1 MLITISGGVYPMSGA
16 ELPMRPSYDPQSLLN
31 AQPVMVAV
39 IDPASYTIQFQN
51 ETGLQRL
58 GDISGRSCYEAIAGC
73 PAPCAFC
80 KMPQALS
87 TGEVTVNEVCLPNKQ
102 HLLVQ
107 WSKAVTHDGRTHI
120 IETITDITAHKRLE
134 EAAQKAEKMEAL
146 SRLAGGMAHD
156 INNLLTVILC
166 ASEHITHGMES
177 SASAVDPV
185 RQIQGAVD
193 RAAELTRRLVAFS
206 HHQMVQPCQLDLNM
220 ILHELDPQIRSLTG
234 TGISLQMSLDAKPA
248 PVLVDRQ
255 QIEHVMTVLVSNARD
270 AMPNGGCLTLSTT
283 VEAVTEDIAREQAV
297 KPGLYVHLTVRDTGC
312 GIAPEVQAHLFEP
325 FFIRKGEETGR
336 GLGLAS
342 VYGMVRQSGGFIMV
356 ESEDHAGTQFTV
368 ALPRSELVH
377 PWVRPSSTPVSAG
390 GETILLVEDDDDVRM
405 AVSDMLK
412 IAGYTVEEA
421 SDGMEALQRLQT
433 MTSPPNLVL
442 TDVMMPRMTG
452 PQLAKQIY
460 AMMPAVPILY
470 MSGYAD
476 RILEPV
482 GDRMLAFI
490 RKPFTSK
497 ELTRK
502 VSESLNA

>member
-1 MLITISGGVYPMSGA
+1 
-16 ELPMRPSYDPQSLLN
+16 MRSSYDAQSLLN

-58 GDISGRSCYEAIAGC
+58 GNISGRTCYEAIAGC

-80 KMPQALS
+80 KMPQAMS

-107 WSKAVTHDGRTHI
+107 WSKADTRDGRTHI
-120 IETITDITAHKRLE
+120 IETITDVTAQKRLE

-166 ASEHITHGMES
+166 ASEHIAHGLIRS
-177 SASAVDPV
+177 PDDSVT
-185 RQIQGAVD
+185 QIHGAVD

-206 HHQMVQPCQLDLNM
+206 HHEMVQPRLLDLNVV
-220 ILHELDPQIRSLTG
+220 LNDLTPQLRSLVG
-234 TGISLQMSLDAKPA
+234 KGVSVEMALEAKAA

-255 QIEHVMTVLVSNARD
+255 QIEHIMTVLGSNARD
-270 AMPNGGCLTLSTT
+270 AMPKGGCLKVSTASI
-283 VEAVTEDIAREQAV
+283 AVKEETAREQGV
-297 KPGLYVHLTVRDTGC
+297 KTGEYVQLIVRDTGC
-312 GIAPEVQAHLFEP
+312 GMIPDVQAHLFEP
-325 FFIRKGEETGR
+325 FFARKGEESGR

-342 VYGMVRQSGGFIMV
+342 VYGMVRQNGGFITV
-356 ESEDHAGTQFTV
+356 SSERDVGTEFMI
-368 ALPRSELVH
+368 ALPRSELVQ
-377 PWVRPSSTPVSAG
+377 PVMPGPTGSVSSAG
-390 GETILLVEDDDDVRM
+390 KTILLVEDDEDVRM

-412 IAGYTVEEA
+412 MAGYTVEEA
-421 SDGMEALQRLQT
+421 CDGIDALQRLQD
-433 MTSPPNLVL
+433 MTRPPNLVL

-460 AMMPAVPILY
+460 ATMPAIQILY
-470 MSGYAD
+470 MSGYTD

-482 GDRMLAFI
+482 GGRKLSFI
-490 RKPFTSK
+490 RKPFTAA
-497 ELTRK
+497 ELTRE
-502 VSESLNA
+502 VGATLNS

>member
-1 MLITISGGVYPMSGA
+1 MSGS
-16 ELPMRPSYDPQSLLN
+16 ELPMHPSYDPQSLLN

-58 GDISGRSCYEAIAGC
+58 GDLSGRSCYEAIAGC
-73 PAPCAFC
+73 PTPCAFC

-107 WSKAVTHDGRTHI
+107 WSKAVTHDGHTHI
-120 IETITDITAHKRLE
+120 IETITDVTAHKRLE
-134 EAAQKAEKMEAL
+134 EAAHRAEKMEAL

-166 ASEHITHGMES
+166 ASEHIAHEEKS
-177 SASAVDPV
+177 SQSAVEPV
-185 RQIQGAVD
+185 RQIHGAVN

-206 HHQMVQPCQLDLNM
+206 HHQMVQPCQLDLNVV
-220 ILHELDPQIRSLTG
+220 LNELEPQIRALAG
-234 TGISLQMSLDAKPA
+234 KGISVQLVPDAKLA
-248 PVLVDRQ
+248 TVLVDRQ
-255 QIEHVMTVLVSNARD
+255 QIEHIVTVLVSNARD

-283 VEAVTEDIAREQAV
+283 ADTVKEEMAREHVV
-297 KPGLYVHLTVRDTGC
+297 KAGPYVHLSVRDTGC

-325 FFIRKGEETGR
+325 FFVRTGKETGR

-342 VYGMVRQSGGFIMV
+342 VYGMVRQNGGFILV
-356 ESEDHAGTQFTV
+356 ASERHAGTQFTV
-368 ALPRSELVH
+368 ALPRSELLQSWS
-377 PWVRPSSTPVSAG
+377 PASRTAVSAG
-390 GETILLVEDDDDVRM
+390 GQTILLVEDDEDVRM

-412 IAGYTVEEA
+412 IAGYTVQEA
-421 SDGMEALQRLQT
+421 CDGMEALQSLQT
-433 MTSPPNLVL
+433 ISPPPSLVL

-460 AMMPAVPILY
+460 ALMPAVQILY
-470 MSGYAD
+470 MSGYTD
-476 RILEPV
+476 SILEPV
-482 GDRMLAFI
+482 GGRPLAFI
-490 RKPFTSK
+490 RKPFTAK

-502 VSESLNA
+502 VSESMKA

>member
-1 MLITISGGVYPMSGA
+1 MAGS

-39 IDPASYTIQFQN
+39 IDPASYIIQFQN

-58 GDISGRSCYEAIAGC
+58 GDLSGRSCHEAIAGC

-107 WSKAVTHDGRTHI
+107 WSKAVTQDGRTHI
-120 IETITDITAHKRLE
+120 IETITDVTAHKRLE

-166 ASEHITHGMES
+166 ASEHIARGMKRS
-177 SASAVDPV
+177 KPAADSV
-185 RQIQGAVD
+185 RQINGAVD

-206 HHQMVQPCQLDLNM
+206 HHQMVQPCQEDLNVV
-220 ILHELDPQIRSLTG
+220 LNELNAHIG
-234 TGISLQMSLDAKPA
+234 AVAGKGVSLQMALDAKPA
-248 PVLVDRQ
+248 PVLIDRQ
-255 QIEHVMTVLVSNARD
+255 QIEHILTVLVSNARD

-283 VEAVTEDIAREQAV
+283 AADVKEETAIEQAV
-297 KPGLYVHLTVRDTGC
+297 KPGPFVHLIIQDTGC
-312 GIAPEVQAHLFEP
+312 GIPPEVQAHLFEP
-325 FFIRKGEETGR
+325 FFLRKGEETGR

-342 VYGMVRQSGGFIMV
+342 VYGMVRQNGGFITV
-356 ESEDHAGTQFTV
+356 ASERNAGTQIIV
-368 ALPRSELVH
+368 AFPRSELAE
-377 PWVRPSSTPVSAG
+377 PWVPPSSIPASAG
-390 GETILLVEDDDDVRM
+390 GGTILLVEDDEDVRM

-412 IAGYTVEEA
+412 IAGYTVQEA
-421 SDGMEALQRLQT
+421 CDGMEALHRLQT
-433 MTSPPNLVL
+433 MTSPPSLVL

-460 AMMPAVPILY
+460 AIMPGIPVLY

-482 GDRMLAFI
+482 GDRKLAFI

-497 ELTRK
+497 ELTSK
-502 VSESLNA
+502 VSESMNA

>member
-1 MLITISGGVYPMSGA
+1 MSRS

-58 GDISGRSCYEAIAGC
+58 GSLAGRTCYEAIAGS
-73 PAPCAFC
+73 PSPCAFC

-107 WSKAVTHDGRTHI
+107 WSKADTQDGRTHI
-120 IETITDITAHKRLE
+120 IETITDVTAQKRLE

-166 ASEHITHGMES
+166 ASERIAHGVKKSTGES
-177 SASAVDPV
+177 V
-185 RQIQGAVD
+185 RQIHGAVN

-206 HHQMVQPCQLDLNM
+206 HHQMVQPSLLDLNVV
-220 ILHELDPQIRSLTG
+220 LEELTAQICSLVG
-234 TGISLQMSLDAKPA
+234 KGISLEMALDAKPA

-255 QIEHVMTVLVSNARD
+255 QIEHIVTVLGSNARD
-270 AMPNGGCLTLSTT
+270 AMPNGGCLKVSTAT
-283 VEAVTEDIAREQAV
+283 VAVKEETAKEQAV
-297 KPGLYVHLTVRDTGC
+297 KPGAYVQLIVRDTGC
-312 GIAPEVQAHLFEP
+312 GILPEVQAHLFEP
-325 FFIRKGEETGR
+325 FFARKGEGSGR
-336 GLGLAS
+336 GLGLPS
-342 VYGMVRQSGGFIMV
+342 VYGMVRQNGGFILV
-356 ESEDHAGTQFTV
+356 ISERDAGTEVIV
-368 ALPRSELVH
+368 ALPRSELVQ
-377 PWVRPSSTPVSAG
+377 PVLPASTLPVSAG
-390 GETILLVEDDDDVRM
+390 GETILVVEDDEDVRM

-412 IAGYTVEEA
+412 IAGYTVREA
-421 SDGMEALQRLQT
+421 SDGMDALQRLRE
-433 MTSPPNLVL
+433 MTSPPHLVL

-460 AMMPAVPILY
+460 ATMPAIQILY
-470 MSGYAD
+470 MSGYTD
-476 RILEPV
+476 CILEPV
-482 GDRMLAFI
+482 GDRKLSFI
-490 RKPFTSK
+490 RKPFTAA

-502 VSESLNA
+502 VGETLKA

>member
-1 MLITISGGVYPMSGA
+1 
-16 ELPMRPSYDPQSLLN
+16 MRPSYDPQSLLN

-58 GDISGRSCYEAIAGC
+58 GNLSGRSCYEAIAGC

-107 WSKAVTHDGRTHI
+107 WSKAATHDGRIHI
-120 IETITDITAHKRLE
+120 IETITDVTAHKRLE

-146 SRLAGGMAHD
+146 RRLAGGMAHD

-166 ASEHITHGMES
+166 ASEHIAHGTERS
-177 SASAVDPV
+177 TSAMDPV
-185 RQIQGAVD
+185 RQIHGAVD

-206 HHQMVQPCQLDLNM
+206 HHQMVQPCQLDLNVV
-220 ILHELDPQIRSLTG
+220 LNELNPQIHSLAG
-234 TGISLQMSLDAKPA
+234 KSISLKMTLDAKPA
-248 PVLVDRQ
+248 PALVDRQ
-255 QIEHVMTVLVSNARD
+255 QVEHIVTVLVSNARD
-270 AMPNGGCLTLSTT
+270 AMPQGGCLTVSTT
-283 VEAVTEDIAREQAV
+283 VDAVKEDAAREQGV
-297 KPGLYVHLTVRDTGC
+297 KPGTYVHLSVQDSGD

-325 FFIRKGEETGR
+325 FFARKGEETGR

-342 VYGMVRQSGGFIMV
+342 VHGMVRQNGGFITV
-356 ESEDHAGTQFTV
+356 ASERHVGTRFTV
-368 ALPRSELVH
+368 AFPRSELIQS
-377 PWVRPSSTPVSAG
+377 WVPPSATSVAG
-390 GETILLVEDDDDVRM
+390 GGEMILLVEDDADVRM
-405 AVSDMLK
+405 AVRDMLTM
-412 IAGYTVEEA
+412 AGYRVQEA
-421 SDGMEALQRLQT
+421 GDGMEALERLQS
-433 MTSPPNLVL
+433 MTSPPSLVL

-452 PQLAKQIY
+452 PQLAKEIN
-460 AMMPAVPILY
+460 AMMPAVQILY
-470 MSGYAD
+470 MSGYTD

-482 GDRMLAFI
+482 GGRLAFI
-490 RKPFTSK
+490 RKPFTAK

-502 VSESLNA
+502 VSERMKD

>member
-1 MLITISGGVYPMSGA
+1 
-16 ELPMRPSYDPQSLLN
+16 
-31 AQPVMVAV
+31 
-39 IDPASYTIQFQN
+39 
-51 ETGLQRL
+51 
-58 GDISGRSCYEAIAGC
+58 
-73 PAPCAFC
+73 
-80 KMPQALS
+80 MPH
-87 TGEVTVNEVCLPNKQ
+87 G
-102 HLLVQ
+102 
-107 WSKAVTHDGRTHI
+107 
-120 IETITDITAHKRLE
+120 
-134 EAAQKAEKMEAL
+134 
-146 SRLAGGMAHD
+146 
-156 INNLLTVILC
+156 IN
-166 ASEHITHGMES
+166 
-177 SASAVDPV
+177 
-185 RQIQGAVD
+185 
-193 RAAELTRRLVAFS
+193 
-206 HHQMVQPCQLDLNM
+206 
-220 ILHELDPQIRSLTG
+220 
-234 TGISLQMSLDAKPA
+234 
-248 PVLVDRQ
+248 
-255 QIEHVMTVLVSNARD
+255 
-270 AMPNGGCLTLSTT
+270 T

-297 KPGLYVHLTVRDTGC
+297 KPGLYVHLTVQDTGC

-325 FFIRKGEETGR
+325 FFTRKGEETGR

-342 VYGMVRQSGGFIMV
+342 VYGMVRQNGGFIMV
-356 ESEDHAGTQFTV
+356 ASEAHAGTQFTV
-368 ALPRSELVH
+368 ALPHSELVQ
-377 PWVRPSSTPVSAG
+377 PWVPPSRAPVSAG
-390 GETILLVEDDDDVRM
+390 GETILLVEDDEDVRM

-412 IAGYTVEEA
+412 IAGYMVEEA

>member
-1 MLITISGGVYPMSGA
+1 MPRS
-16 ELPMRPSYDPQSLLN
+16 ELPMIPSYDPQSLLN

-58 GDISGRSCYEAIAGC
+58 GSLAGRTCYEAIAGC
-73 PAPCAFC
+73 PSPCAFC

-87 TGEVTVNEVCLPNKQ
+87 TGEVTVNEVCLSNKQ

-107 WSKAVTHDGRTHI
+107 WSKADTHDGRTHI
-120 IETITDITAHKRLE
+120 IETITDVTAQKRLE
-134 EAAQKAEKMEAL
+134 EAAQKSEKMEAL

-166 ASEHITHGMES
+166 ASERIAHGLNQ
-177 SASAVDPV
+177 SAGDSV
-185 RQIQGAVD
+185 RQIHGAVD

-206 HHQMVQPCQLDLNM
+206 HHQMVQPSLLDLNVV
-220 ILHELDPQIRSLTG
+220 LEESNAQIRSLMG
-234 TGISLQMSLDAKPA
+234 KGISLDMALDAKPA

-255 QIEHVMTVLVSNARD
+255 QIEHIVMVLASNARD
-270 AMPNGGCLTLSTT
+270 AMPNGGRLKVSTAT
-283 VEAVTEDIAREQAV
+283 VAVKEETAREQAV
-297 KPGLYVHLTVRDTGC
+297 KPGAYVQLVVRDTGC
-312 GIAPEVQAHLFEP
+312 GITPEVQAHLFEP
-325 FFIRKGEETGR
+325 FFVRKGEETGR
-336 GLGLAS
+336 GLGLPS
-342 VYGMVRQSGGFIMV
+342 VYGMVRQNGGFILV
-356 ESEDHAGTQFTV
+356 SSERDAGTEFIV
-368 ALPRSELVH
+368 ALPRSELVQ
-377 PWVRPSSTPVSAG
+377 PVLSPSASPIHVG
-390 GETILLVEDDDDVRM
+390 GETILLVEDDEDVRM

-412 IAGYTVEEA
+412 MAGYSVQEA
-421 SDGMEALQRLQT
+421 CDGMDALRCLRD

-460 AMMPAVPILY
+460 AIMPAIQILY
-470 MSGYAD
+470 MSGYTD

-482 GDRMLAFI
+482 GGRKLSFI
-490 RKPFTSK
+490 RKPFTAA

-502 VSESLNA
+502 VGETLKA

>member
-1 MLITISGGVYPMSGA
+1 MAGS
-16 ELPMRPSYDPQSLLN
+16 ELPMRPSYDAQSLLN
-31 AQPVMVAV
+31 SQPVMVAV

-51 ETGLQRL
+51 DTGLQRL
-58 GDISGRSCYEAIAGC
+58 GNLSGRTCYEAIAGC

-80 KMPQALS
+80 KMPQAMS

-107 WSKAVTHDGRTHI
+107 WSKADTQDGRTHI
-120 IETITDITAHKRLE
+120 IETITDVTAQKRLE

-166 ASEHITHGMES
+166 ASEQIAHGGS
-177 SASAVDPV
+177 RSAAGSVS
-185 RQIQGAVD
+185 QIHGAVD

-206 HHQMVQPCQLDLNM
+206 HHQMVQPCLLDLNVV
-220 ILHELDPQIRSLTG
+220 LNELTPHIRSLVG
-234 TGISLQMSLDAKPA
+234 KDVSLEVTLDAKPA

-255 QIEHVMTVLVSNARD
+255 QIEHILKVLGSNACD
-270 AMPNGGCLTLSTT
+270 AMPRGGCLKVSTAT
-283 VEAVTEDIAREQAV
+283 VSVKEQQAREQAV
-297 KPGLYVHLTVRDTGC
+297 KVGQYVQLIIRDTGC
-312 GIAPEVQAHLFEP
+312 GMAPEVQTHLFEP
-325 FFIRKGEETGR
+325 FFSRKGEESGR

-342 VYGMVRQSGGFIMV
+342 VYGMVRQNGGFILV
-356 ESEDHAGTQFTV
+356 SSERDVGTEFTV
-368 ALPRSELVH
+368 ALPRSEHVQPML
-377 PWVRPSSTPVSAG
+377 PASTLSVSAG
-390 GETILLVEDDDDVRM
+390 GETILLVEDDEDVRM

-412 IAGYTVEEA
+412 IAGYNVQEA
-421 SDGMEALQRLQT
+421 CDGIDALQRLKD
-433 MTSPPNLVL
+433 MNPPPNLVL

-460 AMMPAVPILY
+460 ATMPSIQILY
-470 MSGYAD
+470 MSGYTD

-482 GDRMLAFI
+482 GDRKLSFI
-490 RKPFTSK
+490 RKPFTAT

-502 VSESLNA
+502 VGETLNA

>member
-1 MLITISGGVYPMSGA
+1 MSHS
-16 ELPMRPSYDPQSLLN
+16 ELPMRPSYDAQSLLN

-58 GDISGRSCYEAIAGC
+58 GNLSGRTCYEAIAGC

-80 KMPQALS
+80 KMPQAMN

-107 WSKAVTHDGRTHI
+107 WSKADTQDGRTHI
-120 IETITDITAHKRLE
+120 IETITDVTAQKRLE

-166 ASEHITHGMES
+166 ASEHIAHGS
-177 SASAVDPV
+177 KRPLGDAVT
-185 RQIQGAVD
+185 QIQGAVD

-206 HHQMVQPCQLDLNM
+206 HHQMVQPCLLDLHVVLND
-220 ILHELDPQIRSLTG
+220 LTPQIRSLVG
-234 TGISLQMSLDAKPA
+234 KGVSFEMALDVKPA
-248 PVLVDRQ
+248 PILVDRQ
-255 QIEHVMTVLVSNARD
+255 QIEHIMTVLGSNARD
-270 AMPNGGCLTLSTT
+270 AMPNGGSLRVSTAT
-283 VEAVTEDIAREQAV
+283 IPIKEETAREHGV
-297 KPGLYVHLTVRDTGC
+297 KTGAYVQLTVRDTGC
-312 GIAPEVQAHLFEP
+312 GMLPDVQAHLFEP
-325 FFIRKGEETGR
+325 FFARKGEGSGR

-342 VYGMVRQSGGFIMV
+342 VYGMVRQNGGFIKV
-356 ESEDHAGTQFTV
+356 SSERDVGTEFIL
-368 ALPRSELVH
+368 AFPRSEIVQ
-377 PWVRPSSTPVSAG
+377 PVPGAAVSVSSAG
-390 GETILLVEDDDDVRM
+390 KTILVVEDDEDVRM

-412 IAGYTVEEA
+412 TAGYMVEEA
-421 SDGMEALQRLQT
+421 CDGIDALQRLQD
-433 MTSPPNLVL
+433 MTPPPNLVL

-460 AMMPAVPILY
+460 ATMPAIQILY
-470 MSGYAD
+470 MSGYTD

-482 GDRMLAFI
+482 GDRKLSFV
-490 RKPFTSK
+490 RKPFTAT

-502 VSESLNA
+502 VGETLNA